1 MAQSRGPSDGLKAG
15 WGPAAGPQA
24 RLLIIHARRSSVKK
38 KGSEPCD
45 APVMGKLMLEN
56 KLQMAAVVSTTTCF
70 GLGARA
76 AAEGAAM
83 PRSVCSTTML
93 CS

>member
-1 MAQSRGPSDGLKAG
+1 MDESGRVTAWISIYVRPEHPVQPLFSLR
-15 WGPAAGPQA
+15 
-24 RLLIIHARRSSVKK
+24 K

-56 KLQMAAVVSTTTCF
+56 KLRMAAVASTKTCF

-76 AAEGAAM
+76 AAEGAAA
-83 PRSVCSTTML
+83 PRSVYSTTML
-93 CS
+93 RRQVHQDQAL